1 MSTTILF
8 LVLVIFFT
16 LVFAISHFTSKNVNN
31 ETFFTGNRKS
41 RWYMVAFAMIGTTI
55 SGVTFIS
62 VPGEVGNSG
71 WTYLQFLLGNFVG
84 YWVIALVLI
93 PLYYRLNLVSIYT
106 YLRERFGVR
115 SYKTGSFFFLV
126 SRTIGASFRMYLVVG
141 VLQIAFFNALGIPFW
156 MTVAI
161 AIFMIW
167 AYTFRAGIKTVI
179 WTDSL
184 QTTFLLASV
193 VLTTILVSRQLD
205 MNLGQM
211 IKAIDEHPFSKTFDW
226 DWRSKTNFFKQVMA
240 GLGIVIVMNGLDQ
253 DMMQKSLTCRN
264 QKEAQ
269 KNIYWFSLAFILT
282 NLLFLSLGVMLYIYA
297 QMKGIQF
304 TGKSDEFFPFLALN
318 YFGTIAGV
326 LFLLGIV
333 SATYSSSDSA
343 LTALTTSF
351 SIDFLNLDP
360 THPKSK
366 STRMKVHIGF
376 SILMFLVIVLFRI
389 INNESVV
396 TAVFRVAGYTY
407 GPLLGL
413 FAFGILTKRQV
424 YDRYV
429 PYLGLLSP
437 VLTYV
442 INANSEKWFNGYKFG
457 FELLLLNGMIMFMG
471 LLILTK
477 KNRNADL
484 ADQADKS
491 GL

>member
-8 LVLVIFFT
+8 IVLVSFFA
-16 LVFAISHFTSKNVNN
+16 LLFGVSHFTSRNVNN

-41 RWYMVAFAMIGTTI
+41 PWYMVAFAMIGTTI

-71 WTYLQFLLGNFVG
+71 WTYLQFLLGNLVG

-106 YLRERFGVR
+106 YLDQRFGVK

-126 SRTIGASFRMYLVVG
+126 SRTIGASFRMYLVAG
-141 VLQIAFFNALGIPFW
+141 VLQIAFFDALGIPFW
-156 MTVAI
+156 ATVAI

-193 VLTTILVSRQLD
+193 VLTIILITTQLD
-205 MNLGQM
+205 MNLGNM
-211 IKAIDEHPFSKTFDW
+211 VKAIEEHPFSKTFDW
-226 DWRSKTNFFKQVMA
+226 DWRSKTNFFKQFMA

-253 DMMQKSLTCRN
+253 DMMQKSLTCKN
-264 QKEAQ
+264 QKDAQ

-297 QMKGIQF
+297 QLKGIQF

-318 YFGTIAGV
+318 YFGTVAGV

-351 SIDFLNLDP
+351 SIDFLNLD
-360 THPKSK
+360 TTNPKSK

-376 SILMFLVIVLFRI
+376 SILMFFVIVLFRI

-424 YDRYV
+424 FDQYV

-437 VLTYV
+437 VLTYL
-442 INANSEKWFNGYKFG
+442 INVNSEKWLGGYKFG
-457 FELLLLNGMIMFMG
+457 FELLLLNGFIMFMG
-471 LLILTK
+471 LLMLTK
-477 KNRNADL
+477 PKISETVI
-484 ADQADKS
+484 K
-491 GL
+491 

>member
-1 MSTTILF
+1 MLLGVSY
-8 LVLVIFFT
+8 
-16 LVFAISHFTSKNVNN
+16 FTSKNVTS
-31 ETFFTGNRKS
+31 ETFFTGNRNS

-62 VPGEVGNSG
+62 VPGEVGHSG
-71 WTYLQFLLGNFVG
+71 WTYLQFLMGNLVG

-93 PLYYRLNLVSIYT
+93 PLYYKLQLVSIYT
-106 YLRERFGVR
+106 YLDQRFGVS

-126 SRTIGASFRMYLVVG
+126 SRTIGASFRMYLVAG
-141 VLQIAFFNALGIPFW
+141 VLQLAFFDALGIPFVV
-156 MTVAI
+156 TVAI

-193 VLTTILVSRQLD
+193 VLTIVIISQQLN
-205 MNLGQM
+205 MNIGQM
-211 IKAIDEHPFSKTFDW
+211 VQAIDEHPFSKMFDW
-226 DWRSKTNFFKQVMA
+226 DWRSKTNFFKQFIA

-253 DMMQKSLTCRN
+253 DMMQKSLTCKN
-264 QKEAQ
+264 QKDAQ
-269 KNIYWFSLAFILT
+269 KNIFWFSLAFIFV
-282 NLLFLSLGVMLYIYA
+282 NLLFLSLGVMLYIFA
-297 QMKGIQF
+297 QQTGIAIPEK
-304 TGKSDEFFPFLALN
+304 TDDFFPLLALN

-326 LFLLGIV
+326 LFLLGII

-360 THPKSK
+360 KDPGSKPK
-366 STRMKVHIGF
+366 RIKVHIAF
-376 SILMFLVIVLFRI
+376 SILMFLVIVLFRA

-413 FAFGILTKRQV
+413 FAFGILTKKQI

-437 VLTYV
+437 VLTYIV
-442 INANSEKWFNGYKFG
+442 NINSEAWLGGYKFG
-457 FELLLLNGMIMFMG
+457 FELLLLNGLIMFTG
-471 LLILTK
+471 LWLLSK
-477 KNRNADL
+477 KEEKR
-484 ADQADKS
+484 
-491 GL
+491 

>member
-1 MSTTILF
+1 
-8 LVLVIFFT
+8 
-16 LVFAISHFTSKNVNN
+16 
-31 ETFFTGNRKS
+31 
-41 RWYMVAFAMIGTTI
+41 MVAFAMIGTTI

-93 PLYYRLNLVSIYT
+93 PLYYKMHLVSIYT
-106 YLRERFGVR
+106 YLKERFGVR

-184 QTTFLLASV
+184 QTTFLLTSV
-193 VLTTILVSRQLD
+193 ILTTILISRQLD

-211 IKAIDEHPFSKTFDW
+211 ITAIDQHPYSKMFDW

-253 DMMQKSLTCRN
+253 DMMQKSLTCKN

-304 TGKSDEFFPFLALN
+304 SGKPDEFFPFLALN

-333 SATYSSSDSA
+333 SVTYSSSDSA

-351 SIDFLNLDP
+351 SIDFLNLKPSD
-360 THPKSK
+360 PKSK

-376 SILMFLVIVLFRI
+376 SILMFFVIVLFRI

-437 VLTYV
+437 VLTYI
-442 INANSEKWFNGYKFG
+442 INANSERWLGGYKFG
-457 FELLLLNGMIMFMG
+457 FELLLLNGMIMFVG
-471 LLILTK
+471 LLLLTK
-477 KNRNADL
+477 KDDQKNRNADA
-484 ADQADKS
+484 ADQS